1 MGNVEEYK
9 PVIAM
14 LGLQLCYA
22 GVTLTSEATLVNG
35 LSPRVFILYR
45 QAFATIF
52 IFPFI
57 LFSRY
62 EKVNFRNIRGLAKIL
77 GTVICVVGAVSM
89 ALIRG
94 PKILNSEFSLPIA
107 KSLLGD
113 IKDQNLWLLGC
124 LLVFVSTLCW
134 SFSLIVQVPISAY
147 YPDHLSLSAWLC
159 LFSTI
164 QCAII
169 TFFLEKDP
177 NAWILHSYS
186 ELATCL
192 YAGVVT
198 SALSTTVQAWVISQR
213 GPLFSAMFSPLATVI
228 VTILASMFLKE
239 EMYTGGLIGGLFVI
253 MGLYMVLWGKA
264 KDVDVMIIQE
274 QIDNTKNS
282 EVKIQIE
289 DSSDTEKEREMGNV
303 EEYKPVMAMI
313 LLQLCY
319 AGVTLSARVTLVKG
333 TSPRVFIL
341 YRQVFATIF
350 IFPFLY
356 FSSITMN
363 QNLYCEGIYLASS
376 STGSAMCNIIPA
388 LAFLISYLAG
398 YETVNI
404 RNVRGLAKISGTVL
418 CVVGAIS
425 MTLLRGPKILNSEST
440 LPLEN
445 SLLGDLTDQ
454 NMWLIGC
461 LCVFAST
468 VCYSLWL
475 TFQVPVSA
483 YYPDHLSLSAW
494 MCLFGTIQ
502 CAVVTF
508 FFDKDPN
515 AWIIHSYSE
524 LATCLYA
531 GVVSSAL
538 AFTVQAWVISKRGP
552 LFSAMFNPLC
562 TVIVTILAS
571 LILKE
576 EMFTG
581 SLIGG
586 ICVIMGLY
594 IVLWGKAED
603 VMINQEQRDIT
614 NNSEVKIQVED
625 SPNTVNCNGDL
636 KNPLLS

>member
-22 GVTLTSEATLVNG
+22 GVTLTSETTLVNG

-57 LFSRY
+57 LFSRGRSKISNLDRRSFSLIFMASLIGITLYQNLYFEGIYLASSSMGSAMCNMIPAFTFVVSFLAGY

-228 VTILASMFLKE
+228 VTILATMFLKE
-239 EMYTGGLIGGLFVI
+239 EMYTGG
-253 MGLYMVLWGKA
+253 
-264 KDVDVMIIQE
+264 
-274 QIDNTKNS
+274 
-282 EVKIQIE
+282 
-289 DSSDTEKEREMGNV
+289 
-303 EEYKPVMAMI
+303 
-313 LLQLCY
+313 
-319 AGVTLSARVTLVKG
+319 
-333 TSPRVFIL
+333 
-341 YRQVFATIF
+341 QVFATIF

-388 LAFLISYLAG
+388 LTFLISYLAG

-404 RNVRGLAKISGTVL
+404 RNIRGLAKISGAVL

-571 LILKE
+571 LILRE

-614 NNSEVKIQVED
+614 NNSGVKIQIED

>member
-22 GVTLTSEATLVNG
+22 GVTLTSETTLVNG

-57 LFSRY
+57 LFSRGRSKISNLDRRSFSLIFMASLIGITLYQNLYFEGIYLASSSMGSAMCNMIPAFTFVVSFLAGY

-239 EMYTGGLIGGLFVI
+239 EMYTGG
-253 MGLYMVLWGKA
+253 
-264 KDVDVMIIQE
+264 
-274 QIDNTKNS
+274 
-282 EVKIQIE
+282 
-289 DSSDTEKEREMGNV
+289 
-303 EEYKPVMAMI
+303 
-313 LLQLCY
+313 
-319 AGVTLSARVTLVKG
+319 
-333 TSPRVFIL
+333 
-341 YRQVFATIF
+341 QVFATIF

-388 LAFLISYLAG
+388 LTFLISYLAG

-404 RNVRGLAKISGTVL
+404 RNIRGLAKISGAVL

-571 LILKE
+571 LILRE

-614 NNSEVKIQVED
+614 NNSGVKIQIED

>member
-1 MGNVEEYK
+1 
-9 PVIAM
+9 
-14 LGLQLCYA
+14 
-22 GVTLTSEATLVNG
+22 
-35 LSPRVFILYR
+35 
-45 QAFATIF
+45 
-52 IFPFI
+52 
-57 LFSRY
+57 
-62 EKVNFRNIRGLAKIL
+62 
-77 GTVICVVGAVSM
+77 
-89 ALIRG
+89 
-94 PKILNSEFSLPIA
+94 
-107 KSLLGD
+107 
-113 IKDQNLWLLGC
+113 
-124 LLVFVSTLCW
+124 
-134 SFSLIVQVPISAY
+134 
-147 YPDHLSLSAWLC
+147 
-159 LFSTI
+159 
-164 QCAII
+164 
-169 TFFLEKDP
+169 
-177 NAWILHSYS
+177 
-186 ELATCL
+186 
-192 YAGVVT
+192 
-198 SALSTTVQAWVISQR
+198 
-213 GPLFSAMFSPLATVI
+213 
-228 VTILASMFLKE
+228 
-239 EMYTGGLIGGLFVI
+239 
-253 MGLYMVLWGKA
+253 
-264 KDVDVMIIQE
+264 
-274 QIDNTKNS
+274 
-282 EVKIQIE
+282 
-289 DSSDTEKEREMGNV
+289 MGNV

-356 FSSITMN
+356 FSSKTSKLMNLRLFFLFFVVSITMN

>member
-1 MGNVEEYK
+1 
-9 PVIAM
+9 
-14 LGLQLCYA
+14 
-22 GVTLTSEATLVNG
+22 
-35 LSPRVFILYR
+35 
-45 QAFATIF
+45 
-52 IFPFI
+52 
-57 LFSRY
+57 
-62 EKVNFRNIRGLAKIL
+62 
-77 GTVICVVGAVSM
+77 
-89 ALIRG
+89 
-94 PKILNSEFSLPIA
+94 
-107 KSLLGD
+107 
-113 IKDQNLWLLGC
+113 
-124 LLVFVSTLCW
+124 
-134 SFSLIVQVPISAY
+134 
-147 YPDHLSLSAWLC
+147 
-159 LFSTI
+159 
-164 QCAII
+164 
-169 TFFLEKDP
+169 
-177 NAWILHSYS
+177 
-186 ELATCL
+186 
-192 YAGVVT
+192 
-198 SALSTTVQAWVISQR
+198 
-213 GPLFSAMFSPLATVI
+213 
-228 VTILASMFLKE
+228 
-239 EMYTGGLIGGLFVI
+239 
-253 MGLYMVLWGKA
+253 
-264 KDVDVMIIQE
+264 
-274 QIDNTKNS
+274 
-282 EVKIQIE
+282 
-289 DSSDTEKEREMGNV
+289 MGNV

-319 AGVTLSARVTLVKG
+319 AGVTLSARVTLVNG

-356 FSSITMN
+356 FSR
-363 QNLYCEGIYLASS
+363 
-376 STGSAMCNIIPA
+376 
-388 LAFLISYLAG
+388 

-445 SLLGDLTDQ
+445 SLLGDLADQ

-468 VCYSLWL
+468 
-475 TFQVPVSA
+475 VPVSA

-614 NNSEVKIQVED
+614 NNSDVKIQIED
-625 SPNTVNCNGDL
+625 SSNTYPVKRKIMDDVVDRSYGHKSKPTSLREFSSDTTRRRNQIRNYALNLPSQSVPSSSPNPTPTTHNFHILLAARVESLLNES
-636 KNPLLS
+636 PLSSRIF

>member
-22 GVTLTSEATLVNG
+22 GVTLTSETTLVNG

-57 LFSRY
+57 LFSRGRSKISNLDRRSFSLIFMASLIGITLYQNLYFEGIYLASSSMGSAMCNMIPAFTFVVSFLAGY

-239 EMYTGGLIGGLFVI
+239 EMYTGG
-253 MGLYMVLWGKA
+253 
-264 KDVDVMIIQE
+264 
-274 QIDNTKNS
+274 
-282 EVKIQIE
+282 
-289 DSSDTEKEREMGNV
+289 
-303 EEYKPVMAMI
+303 
-313 LLQLCY
+313 
-319 AGVTLSARVTLVKG
+319 
-333 TSPRVFIL
+333 
-341 YRQVFATIF
+341 QVFATIF

-388 LAFLISYLAG
+388 LTFLISYLAG

-404 RNVRGLAKISGTVL
+404 RNIRGLAKISGTVL

-515 AWIIHSYSE
+515 AWIIHSFSE

-571 LILKE
+571 LILRE

-614 NNSEVKIQVED
+614 NNSGVKIQIED